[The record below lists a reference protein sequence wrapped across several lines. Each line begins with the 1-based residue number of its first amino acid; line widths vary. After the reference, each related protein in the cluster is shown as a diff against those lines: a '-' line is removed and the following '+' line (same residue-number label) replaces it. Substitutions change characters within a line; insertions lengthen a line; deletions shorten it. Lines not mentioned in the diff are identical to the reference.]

1 VADGV
6 GDALGEGAGE
16 VAEAG
21 VGELVVFWALE
32 AVSLAQTRMATAPR
46 RVNNR
51 IFLRQFG
58 IV

>member
-1 VADGV
+1 VGDGI

-16 VAEAG
+16 VAEAA
-21 VGELVVFWALE
+21 VGELFVFCALE
-32 AVSLAQTRMATAPR
+32 GAWLAQTRMATAPR
-46 RVNNR
+46 RVINR